1 MLTPD
6 WMLTFLKAFSLLFS
20 CNIICST
27 NTIREI
33 HQHSNGGK
41 KKSHDD
47 HHGKILISISHKQTL
62 LEAQRY
68 YPNSALYLYF
78 AGRISRIA
86 LDLSLSTQS
95 FLYAADMT
103 KKDWAEVPV
112 ANACSYEMALNHMI
126 TGNWEQAAS
135 SFEILCKLK
144 YWSAAFCK
152 YMEGACLEMIPGK
165 RSEAILAFAQVPSLV
180 VKKLGG
186 RMGDM
191 DSYAL
196 HKVQAFQQRGY
207 QDMDYYAPALEFLC
221 IWNLFPYMNAQSLEQ
236 CHRVVNRAL
245 ECIQIQEQEEYDI
258 RSQELAPET
267 PPPDHFDQRAVLLLI
282 KASIQN
288 ATGISSAE
296 NTILLNWIV
305 DHKDNFAS
313 DTWVVPY
320 ALWEAGVAAWNVSNG
335 NRSRYL
341 WEMALDFSK
350 YDFEYRLAVVS

>member
-135 SFEILCKLK
+135 ALK
-144 YWSAAFCK
+144 Y
-152 YMEGACLEMIPGK
+152 
-165 RSEAILAFAQVPSLV
+165 
-180 VKKLGG
+180 
-186 RMGDM
+186 
-191 DSYAL
+191 YA
-196 HKVQAFQQRGY
+196 
-207 QDMDYYAPALEFLC
+207 
-221 IWNLFPYMNAQSLEQ
+221 S
-236 CHRVVNRAL
+236 
-245 ECIQIQEQEEYDI
+245 
-258 RSQELAPET
+258 
-267 PPPDHFDQRAVLLLI
+267 
-282 KASIQN
+282 
-288 ATGISSAE
+288 
-296 NTILLNWIV
+296 
-305 DHKDNFAS
+305 
-313 DTWVVPY
+313 
-320 ALWEAGVAAWNVSNG
+320 
-335 NRSRYL
+335 
-341 WEMALDFSK
+341 
-350 YDFEYRLAVVS
+350 

>member
-1 MLTPD
+1 
-6 WMLTFLKAFSLLFS
+6 
-20 CNIICST
+20 
-27 NTIREI
+27 
-33 HQHSNGGK
+33 
-41 KKSHDD
+41 
-47 HHGKILISISHKQTL
+47 
-62 LEAQRY
+62 
-68 YPNSALYLYF
+68 
-78 AGRISRIA
+78 
-86 LDLSLSTQS
+86 
-95 FLYAADMT
+95 
-103 KKDWAEVPV
+103 
-112 ANACSYEMALNHMI
+112 MALNHMI

-135 SFEILCKLK
+135 SFETLCKLK

-320 ALWEAGVAAWNVSNG
+320 ALWELALLHGMSQMAIVVDTCGKWHLTFLNMILNIDWQYDLIWHYHMPKSKVIRNLFLNLSMTRSVSLSLYQPWLP
-335 NRSRYL
+335 RP
-341 WEMALDFSK
+341 MHKFMQCHH
-350 YDFEYRLAVVS
+350 RLSLYFVFLVLI